1 MTEITIDQALQIAD
15 GLCDVSMRQQTMT
28 FSAEQLHAFAKAI
41 QEQTLEM
48 TAKHFEAKWL
58 YGDGDDVAREIRAL
72 KSQEQSKPVQQE

>member
-1 MTEITIDQALQIAD
+1 MTEITLEQAVELANVIANTD
-15 GLCDVSMRQQTMT
+15 HRTLEFAS
-28 FSAEQLHAFAKAI
+28 EQALHAFAKSI
-41 QEQTLEM
+41 QAQTLEM